1 MAKHNFSVL
10 IEQDEDGV
18 FLATV
23 PDLKGCHTQAK
34 SLEKLFPRIKEAI
47 DLCMEVEKE
56 KFGKLPQLKFI
67 GIQQVEV
74 TA

>member
-1 MAKHNFSVL
+1 MKHNFSVL

-18 FLATV
+18 YLATV

-34 SLEKLFPRIKEAI
+34 KLEDLFPRIKETI
-47 DLCMEVEKE
+47 DLCMEVQKE
-56 KFGKLPQLKFI
+56 KFGELPQLKFI

-74 TA
+74 PA